1 MNIVDDINNAINYI
15 EANICEELAFD
26 LIAQQ
31 AHLSAFHFQRVFH
44 IACGY
49 SLGQYIRWRRL
60 TLAGEELK
68 KNNAKVIDIALKYG
82 YESPDSFTKAFCKF
96 HGFLPSCVN
105 TVGNNLLKFEKLS
118 LDFCIK
124 DGYSMKCVIE
134 LKPQISLIGHGKFI
148 CFDKA
153 DIDEKFELT
162 KQHWLD
168 SREEQTQMKKCFAHN
183 QTRIWYDVYSDFSE
197 NGFCHYIAVEDN
209 QFVNSDKFERVS
221 VESGLYAVF
230 KTSCCESPESEWKSI
245 MQTAL
250 LEWLPNTDYVLS
262 ERPQINRVIY
272 SNDITKRCME
282 IWVPVEKA

>member
-1 MNIVDDINNAINYI
+1 MNIVDDISNAINYI
-15 EANICEELAFD
+15 EENINEELSFD

-68 KNNAKVIDIALKYG
+68 KNSAKVIDIALKYG

-105 TVGNNLLKFEKLS
+105 VIGNNLRSFEKLS

-124 DGYSMKCVIE
+124 DGYSMKFVIE
-134 LKPQISLIGHGKFI
+134 FKPQISLIGHGMPI
-148 CFDKA
+148 SFDKA

-162 KQHWLD
+162 KQHWLN
-168 SREEQTQMKKCFAHN
+168 SREEQTKMKKCFAHN
-183 QTRIWYDVYSDFSE
+183 QPRIWYDVYSDFSE
-197 NGFCHYIAVEDN
+197 YGFQHYIAVEDN
-209 QFVNSDKFERVS
+209 ISVKFDKLERVS
-221 VESGLYAVF
+221 VQSGLYAVF
-230 KTSCCESPESEWKSI
+230 KTSCCESPESEWKTV

-272 SNDITKRCME
+272 SSDITKRCME
-282 IWVPVEKA
+282 IWLPIEKA